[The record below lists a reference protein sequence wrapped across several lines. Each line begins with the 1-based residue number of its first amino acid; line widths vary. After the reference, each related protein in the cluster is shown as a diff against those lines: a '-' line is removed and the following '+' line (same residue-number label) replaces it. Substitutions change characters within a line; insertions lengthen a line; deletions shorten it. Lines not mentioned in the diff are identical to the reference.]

1 MSICLHIGDDETTV
15 TALPGAVPLSL
26 ALGSQRTATA
36 FFRNA
41 PPTAAELENAIMAV
55 EDEVTRARA
64 LVAGQTDL
72 WTTDDAVRQIALLY
86 GAPDAPEMEL
96 SIEAVERMFDLLAA
110 LVQGRPSSSAG
121 IPSDTSFA
129 AALLILREFMHH
141 LQFSAIRVL
150 VGAPTH

>member
-1 MSICLHIGDDETTV
+1 MSIRLHIGGDETTV
-15 TALPGAVPLSL
+15 IAPPGTAPLSL

-64 LVAGQTDL
+64 MVAGQADL
-72 WTTDDAVRQIALLY
+72 WTTDDSIRQIALLY
-86 GAPDAPEMEL
+86 GAPDAPVMEL

-121 IPSDTSFA
+121 IPSDIGFA
-129 AALLILREFMHH
+129 ATLLILREFMHH
-141 LQFSAIRVL
+141 LQFAAIRIL
-150 VGAPTH
+150 ASQPK